1 MTEDDLL
8 RQVLDLAKLRGWMV
22 VHHRPARTDK
32 GWRTPT
38 QGHKGVPD
46 LILARRGVL
55 ILAELKSDKGRL
67 SLEQIAWQQAI
78 GEQHHRVW
86 RPSDLPS
93 IIRELM

>member
-8 RQVLDLAKLRGWMV
+8 RAVLDLARYRGWMV

-46 LILARRGVL
+46 LILARNGVV
-55 ILAELKSDKGRL
+55 ILAELKSETGRL
-67 SLEQIAWQQAI
+67 SRDQPRWQSAL
-78 GEQHHRVW
+78 GTHHRVW
-86 RPSDLPS
+86 RPSDLPQ
-93 IIRELM
+93 IIKELA